1 MQTERA
7 EIEFA
12 LKLYIKMLPEAIC
25 KAVIHSS
32 SSIQLSFETNVL
44 QLAFFPGFQHSPISY
59 YGGVHKQRHFKIEVL
74 ANPIE
79 YLEHWFHSL
88 SENGCSKILEFKICV
103 KMISL
108 PNYNLISCFSK
119 HFMEN

>member
-32 SSIQLSFETNVL
+32 SRSQLSFETNVL
-44 QLAFFPGFQHSPISY
+44 QLSFFPGFQHSPISY

-74 ANPIE
+74 
-79 YLEHWFHSL
+79 
-88 SENGCSKILEFKICV
+88 GCGKPPVLYTVGF
-103 KMISL
+103 
-108 PNYNLISCFSK
+108 
-119 HFMEN
+119 

>member
-1 MQTERA
+1 MQTERG

-32 SSIQLSFETNVL
+32 SSSQLSFETNVL
-44 QLAFFPGFQHSPISY
+44 QLSFFPGFQHSPISY
-59 YGGVHKQRHFKIEVL
+59 YGGVHKQRHFELLRYWAV

-79 YLEHWFHSL
+79 DLEHWFYS
-88 SENGCSKILEFKICV
+88 
-103 KMISL
+103 
-108 PNYNLISCFSK
+108 
-119 HFMEN
+119 

>member
-1 MQTERA
+1 MQTERG

-32 SSIQLSFETNVL
+32 SSSQLSFETNVL
-44 QLAFFPGFQHSPISY
+44 QLAFFPGFQHSPSSY

-74 ANPIE
+74 GCGKPNRGPIV
-79 YLEHWFHSL
+79 LL
-88 SENGCSKILEFKICV
+88 L
-103 KMISL
+103 
-108 PNYNLISCFSK
+108 
-119 HFMEN
+119 

>member
-32 SSIQLSFETNVL
+32 SRSQLSFETNVL
-44 QLAFFPGFQHSPISY
+44 QLSFLASNIPLFRTMGASINNVISRLRY
-59 YGGVHKQRHFKIEVL
+59 WQTQ
-74 ANPIE
+74 
-79 YLEHWFHSL
+79 
-88 SENGCSKILEFKICV
+88 
-103 KMISL
+103 
-108 PNYNLISCFSK
+108 
-119 HFMEN
+119 